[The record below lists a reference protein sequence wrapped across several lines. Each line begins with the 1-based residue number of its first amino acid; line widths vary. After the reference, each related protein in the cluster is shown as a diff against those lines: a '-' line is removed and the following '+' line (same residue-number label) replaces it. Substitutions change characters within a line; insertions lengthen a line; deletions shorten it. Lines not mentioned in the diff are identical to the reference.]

1 MKLSAKEI
9 KIMSAKPN
17 KDRYVYFIK
26 RVVDAEL
33 LWVLDDGGFALS
45 CDDSGNNILMLW
57 PAREYAEAC
66 IADGWANYKAKEI
79 KLGYLMNNLLPNL
92 SEKKVGIGVFMVPS
106 TSNTPTISADSLLRD
121 LKSECQKYN

>member
-9 KIMSAKPN
+9 EIMSAKPN

-26 RVVDAEL
+26 RIVDSEL

-45 CDDSGNNILMLW
+45 GDDSGNDMLMLW

-66 IADGWANYKAKEI
+66 IAEGWVNYKAKEI
-79 KLGYLMNNLLPNL
+79 KLSYLMNNLLPDL
-92 SEKKVGIGVFMVPS
+92 SEKKIGIGVFMVPS
-106 TSNTPTISADSLLRD
+106 TSDTPIISADSLLTD
-121 LKSECQKYN
+121 LKNECRKYN